1 LGFVVSGAFMSE
13 PASTAVIVVGAAG
26 AGLAGLM
33 AGFDGA
39 AAIGSLCGALI
50 YFSAA
55 QELPIRKRLTFFVIS
70 FVMGYLS
77 APAMARAEMFGFG
90 PIEIPA
96 LAAFVCSALI
106 VTVTLATIRSR
117 GHMPEQGG

>member
-1 LGFVVSGAFMSE
+1 MSE
-13 PASTAVIVVGAAG
+13 PASTAVVVVGAAG

-39 AAIGSLCGALI
+39 AAVGSLCGALI
-50 YFSAA
+50 YFSAS
-55 QELPIRKRLTFFVIS
+55 QELPIKERLMFFVIS
-70 FVMGYLS
+70 FVMGYLA
-77 APAMARAEMFGFG
+77 APAIARAEMFGIG

-117 GHMPEQGG
+117 GHKPEQRG

>member
-1 LGFVVSGAFMSE
+1 MSE

-55 QELPIRKRLTFFVIS
+55 QELPIRKRLTFFAIS

-77 APAMARAEMFGFG
+77 APAMARAEMFGIG